1 MEERERKHGR
11 REGGG
16 SVMTDSGGN
25 GIRSRVRFGVR
36 GNEGVGS
43 RTCLRG
49 ASEIGV
55 TLVNASAA
63 PSVKRGALS
72 QRSSLL
78 RHHGFFARE
87 GCEKSREGA
96 KIRNDDFQ

>member
-1 MEERERKHGR
+1 
-11 REGGG
+11 
-16 SVMTDSGGN
+16 MTDSGGN

-63 PSVKRGALS
+63 PVRETKHDLTAAVVASSSWFFSSNGVKNSTR
-72 QRSSLL
+72 
-78 RHHGFFARE
+78 
-87 GCEKSREGA
+87 
-96 KIRNDDFQ
+96 IRQEIF